1 MATKE
6 TDYWSKRINRI
17 FDARERDMQ
26 TRKIYREAYTRMLS
40 EVEEIYKAAEGREF
54 TRTELYRFAKFLSF
68 RRKAKSISG
77 DIGRQLNKNMEQM
90 LTRAYKDAGLAAKDA
105 LGKPS
110 EWTVVNKKMAE
121 ACVEHKWA
129 GSHFSSRIWTNRDL
143 LAKTVENGVRDCI
156 LTGKS
161 YTKLMHEINSRWGVS
176 RRRTECL
183 VRTELAHTL
192 NTAQIE
198 TYKSEG
204 VKYLDFDCEPT
215 ACGECRDIAAGN
227 PHRIDKLP
235 CVIRHPNCR
244 CTWLPVEDDDP
255 RLADNKKRLQ
265 NGSESGIMEIEEQS
279 PRKKKEGAYAVD
291 WTKIQ
296 STEYSDKFLKI
307 INNKAVAASI
317 ETRVKWALNNRDTAN
332 TEEMYAISLKTGE
345 EIGRI
350 TDQHYEHGVKRTND
364 FTKALNEADELKDEI
379 LLIHN
384 HPEGMPPSLSDINL
398 LAESKH
404 VSGVVAGHD
413 GSIYYYTRPS
423 KKISKEEYQDTY
435 LRFRGYSEKTAQEN
449 TLKELSKKYGFKIK
463 II

>member
-1 MATKE
+1 MTAKE

-17 FDARERDMQ
+17 FDARERDIQ

-77 DIGRQLNKNMEQM
+77 DIGRQLNKNMERTLMQ
-90 LTRAYKDAGLAAKDA
+90 AYKGAGLAAKDA

-121 ACVEHKWA
+121 ACVERKWA
-129 GSHFSSRIWTNRDL
+129 GSHFSNRIWTNRDL
-143 LAKTVENGVRDCI
+143 LARTVENGVRDCI

-192 NTAQIE
+192 NAAQIE

-215 ACGECRDIAAGN
+215 ACGECLDIAAGN

-255 RLADNKKRLQ
+255 RLADGKKQLQSSDNHDIMDIKNDKTVVDGVKTIGKISIGIYQCVTKDIKTDEVIITDERVRHIKERHPNDYEQYFEYAKEILAEPDYILEANKPNTALILKEFINGNEQFKTILRLVTSADNEEYKNSIITFMKINKKEWQRLIR
-265 NGSESGIMEIEEQS
+265 N
-279 PRKKKEGAYAVD
+279 
-291 WTKIQ
+291 
-296 STEYSDKFLKI
+296 
-307 INNKAVAASI
+307 
-317 ETRVKWALNNRDTAN
+317 
-332 TEEMYAISLKTGE
+332 
-345 EIGRI
+345 
-350 TDQHYEHGVKRTND
+350 
-364 FTKALNEADELKDEI
+364 
-379 LLIHN
+379 
-384 HPEGMPPSLSDINL
+384 
-398 LAESKH
+398 
-404 VSGVVAGHD
+404 
-413 GSIYYYTRPS
+413 
-423 KKISKEEYQDTY
+423 KKILYK
-435 LRFRGYSEKTAQEN
+435 SE
-449 TLKELSKKYGFKIK
+449 
-463 II
+463 

>member
-121 ACVEHKWA
+121 ACVERKWA

-143 LAKTVENGVRDCI
+143 LARTVESGVRDCI

-161 YTKLMHEINSRWGVS
+161 YTKLMHEINERWGVS

-215 ACGECRDIAAGN
+215 ACGECLDIAAGN

-255 RLADNKKRLQ
+255 RLADGNQRLVDGDEKKKLQSGDNHDIMDIKNDKTVVDGVKTIGKIDIEIYQCVTKDIKTDEVIITDERVRHIKERHPNDYEQYFEYAKEILAEPDYILEANKPNTALILKEFINGNEQFKTILRLVTSADNEGYKNSIITFMKINEKEWKRLIRNKKILYK
-265 NGSESGIMEIEEQS
+265 SE
-279 PRKKKEGAYAVD
+279 
-291 WTKIQ
+291 
-296 STEYSDKFLKI
+296 
-307 INNKAVAASI
+307 
-317 ETRVKWALNNRDTAN
+317 
-332 TEEMYAISLKTGE
+332 
-345 EIGRI
+345 
-350 TDQHYEHGVKRTND
+350 
-364 FTKALNEADELKDEI
+364 
-379 LLIHN
+379 
-384 HPEGMPPSLSDINL
+384 
-398 LAESKH
+398 
-404 VSGVVAGHD
+404 
-413 GSIYYYTRPS
+413 
-423 KKISKEEYQDTY
+423 
-435 LRFRGYSEKTAQEN
+435 
-449 TLKELSKKYGFKIK
+449 
-463 II
+463 